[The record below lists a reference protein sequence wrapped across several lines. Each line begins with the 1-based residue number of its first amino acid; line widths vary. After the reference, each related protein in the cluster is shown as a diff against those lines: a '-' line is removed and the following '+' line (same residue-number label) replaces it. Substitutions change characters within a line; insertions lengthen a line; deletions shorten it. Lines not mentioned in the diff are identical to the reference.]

1 MCKKSQLL
9 DLLRTNQNCKKQVD
23 FINHFSQSKKL
34 LELGANSDK
43 LLIDL
48 SKQKFDVSAIPSS
61 VERAIFSKRKSVKI
75 KKGRLQHIYGK
86 EKYDI
91 ITVFNF
97 NLGFSKV
104 FIWQGLV
111 PLLIRALITAS
122 KDLSSFIN

>member
-61 VERAIFSKRKSVKI
+61 VERTIFSK
-75 KKGRLQHIYGK
+75 IY
-86 EKYDI
+86 
-91 ITVFNF
+91 
-97 NLGFSKV
+97 
-104 FIWQGLV
+104 
-111 PLLIRALITAS
+111 
-122 KDLSSFIN
+122 